1 MYEYNATGRVIK
13 VLCGGEV
20 VESYT
25 YGPNSCTVTVKDG
38 NGNDYLY
45 NYDSFGRLISE
56 RNRNNLEQN
65 CFYDEEGELKTRN
78 SFDGGTT
85 IISYSSDRTVRTVN
99 YSDGSQNRFVY
110 DAIGK
115 SH

>member
-45 NYDSFGRLISE
+45 NYDGFGRLVNE
-56 RNRNNLEQN
+56 RNRAGL
-65 CFYDEEGELKTRN
+65 
-78 SFDGGTT
+78 
-85 IISYSSDRTVRTVN
+85 
-99 YSDGSQNRFVY
+99 
-110 DAIGK
+110 
-115 SH
+115 